1 MEVSSQFCLSG
12 DLSALTHF
20 YIEKHKLFSQI
31 LISHFSS
38 LLAPGVA
45 IWCGNI
51 SHPSEKYWGKSSKNF
66 HFLSFHKNFQLGS
79 SSFVSRL
86 GSISAPFIGRELVF
100 GNTHFLIFL
109 FSDKTQDTSTCREL
123 SAHWLLLS
131 SLASLLYSEG
141 GLSHNSPRLHSSFVA
156 IQLIVL
162 INSPIKNSKVEGT
175 ADIVDPNLSARSPC
189 CCQKLKAGRS
199 QIRSR

>member
-1 MEVSSQFCLSG
+1 MEVFYQFYFAG
-12 DLSALTHF
+12 DLSALAHF
-20 YIEKHKLFSQI
+20 YLQKHKLFSQI

-38 LLAPGVA
+38 LLAAGVA

-123 SAHWLLLS
+123 SARWLLLS
-131 SLASLLYSEG
+131 SLGSLLYSAG
-141 GLSHNSPRLHSSFVA
+141 GLTHNTRRLHNSFVA
-156 IQLIVL
+156 MY
-162 INSPIKNSKVEGT
+162 
-175 ADIVDPNLSARSPC
+175 
-189 CCQKLKAGRS
+189 
-199 QIRSR
+199 

>member
-1 MEVSSQFCLSG
+1 MEVFYQFYFAG
-12 DLSALTHF
+12 DLSALAYF
-20 YIEKHKLFSQI
+20 YLQKHKLFSKI

-100 GNTHFLIFL
+100 GNTHFLI
-109 FSDKTQDTSTCREL
+109 
-123 SAHWLLLS
+123 
-131 SLASLLYSEG
+131 
-141 GLSHNSPRLHSSFVA
+141 PR
-156 IQLIVL
+156 Q
-162 INSPIKNSKVEGT
+162 NSKHFNMQG
-175 ADIVDPNLSARSPC
+175 ALSPLAPSLIFGITP
-189 CCQKLKAGRS
+189 LLGRWTYT
-199 QIRSR
+199 

>member
-1 MEVSSQFCLSG
+1 MEVFYQFYFAG
-12 DLSALTHF
+12 DLSALAYF
-20 YIEKHKLFSQI
+20 YLQKHKLFSQI

-66 HFLSFHKNFQLGS
+66 HFLSLHKNFQLGS

-100 GNTHFLIFL
+100 WNSQFLILRQNSRHFKHAGSSQPVGS
-109 FSDKTQDTSTCREL
+109 FSHLWDHSFTRQVDLHIIHRAYTAVL
-123 SAHWLLLS
+123 SQW
-131 SLASLLYSEG
+131 
-141 GLSHNSPRLHSSFVA
+141 
-156 IQLIVL
+156 
-162 INSPIKNSKVEGT
+162 
-175 ADIVDPNLSARSPC
+175 NL
-189 CCQKLKAGRS
+189 
-199 QIRSR
+199 

>member
-1 MEVSSQFCLSG
+1 MEVFYQFYFAG
-12 DLSALTHF
+12 DLSALAYF
-20 YIEKHKLFSQI
+20 YLQKHKLFSKI

-86 GSISAPFIGRELVF
+86 GSISAPFIGRELVLE
-100 GNTHFLIFL
+100 THIFL
-109 FSDKTQDTSTCREL
+109 FSDNTQDTLNMQGAL
-123 SAHWLLLS
+123 SPLAPSLIFGITPLL
-131 SLASLLYSEG
+131 
-141 GLSHNSPRLHSSFVA
+141 
-156 IQLIVL
+156 
-162 INSPIKNSKVEGT
+162 
-175 ADIVDPNLSARSPC
+175 
-189 CCQKLKAGRS
+189 GRWTYT
-199 QIRSR
+199 